1 MLVKLINYATSAL
14 EGIQISLNSLDRLF
28 INDVYTYS
36 LQVKAV
42 CVITNASHCTW
53 NIALALQERLIQKL
67 KEKTIWTSKLD
78 PDGLWDLFSWLSPG
92 PRLGAMVEASTE
104 LASSCCMESYP

>member
-36 LQVKAV
+36 LQVKA
-42 CVITNASHCTW
+42 
-53 NIALALQERLIQKL
+53 
-67 KEKTIWTSKLD
+67 
-78 PDGLWDLFSWLSPG
+78 
-92 PRLGAMVEASTE
+92 
-104 LASSCCMESYP
+104 ESV